1 MKLVSRFRNGR
12 MSLFG
17 LAVLLA
23 VDLCGASFAAEEV
36 TPEEARSLAR
46 EAYLFGYPMVENYR
60 TLLNYAVDQS
70 SPEFK
75 GPFNTIV
82 GMTRPYTPQDSV
94 ASPNNDTMAAFA
106 WLDLRTEPVVLTV
119 PAFDKSR
126 YFSIT
131 LVDLYTHNFAAI
143 GTRATGSA
151 GGNFLITGP
160 NWKGKTPGGITRTF
174 ACESQFAFAVFRT
187 QLLGPGDLQNLQSV
201 QAAFQIRTLS
211 QYLKKSAPPRAPTA
225 YFPAFNRT
233 LADGPGFITYLNFVL
248 DYCRIHPEDTA
259 LLKRLEKIGV
269 GPGKPFD
276 PQTLSSEMTIA
287 LQAGIDDAVA
297 EGDAAIPQVR
307 TLYQLYGNR
316 AVFKGNH
323 FKRYLGARLGL
334 YAGDWEETLYIPMG
348 TDADGRP
355 LDGKDG
361 VKYLLQFPPGKLP
374 PVNAFWS
381 LTLYDAQTKGFSPN
395 VANRHA
401 LNTSIKPDFLLDEDG
416 GLTLYISQYSPG
428 PGPDV
433 NWLPA
438 PPGPFYLVLRL
449 YWPKPA
455 ALEGKWAAPLPKR
468 VLALP
473 GGAPI
478 PDIPFDPPFVQEAPR
493 PLPTATPLS
502 QPGTP
507 PFVQPS
513 STPAPTPEPS
523 PVSTPQPTPLPTI
536 QVPRIEP
543 PFVRDPTLPPPVSTP
558 LPVRAALPV
567 ERSEAVS
574 SPPPAPVYAPPFV
587 RD

>member
-1 MKLVSRFRNGR
+1 MKFLAPSRRCGVCLLSVLVVL
-12 MSLFG
+12 SLAR
-17 LAVLLA
+17 AV
-23 VDLCGASFAAEEV
+23 ASPVEEV
-36 TPEEARSLAR
+36 TPEEARRLAR

-60 TLLNYAVDQS
+60 TLLNYAVDQN

-75 GPFNTIV
+75 GPFNTLV
-82 GMTRPYTPQDSV
+82 AMARPYTTQDSV
-94 ASPNNDTMAAFA
+94 PSPNNDTMAAFA
-106 WLDLRTEPVVLTV
+106 WLDLRAEPVVLTV

-131 LVDLYTHNFAAI
+131 LVDLFTHNFAAI
-143 GTRATGSA
+143 GTRTTGRT

-174 ACESQFAFAVFRT
+174 PCESQFAFAVFRT
-187 QLLGPGDLQNLQSV
+187 QLLGPGDLQNLQAT

-211 QYLKKSAPPRAPTA
+211 QYLKKPAPPRAKTA
-225 YFPAFNRT
+225 YFPAFSPS

-248 DYCRIHPEDTA
+248 DYCRIHPDDA
-259 LLKRLEKIGV
+259 PLFKRLEKIGI

-276 PQTLSSEMTIA
+276 PRTLSPEMTIA

-297 EGDAAIPQVR
+297 EGDAAVPQVR
-307 TLYQLYGNR
+307 TLYQLYGSR
-316 AVFKGNH
+316 AVFKGDH

-348 TDADGRP
+348 SDADGRM

-381 LTLYDAQTKGFSPN
+381 LSLYDAKTQGFSPN
-395 VANRHA
+395 AANRHT
-401 LNTSIKPDFLLDEDG
+401 LNTSIKPDLLPDADG

-455 ALEGKWAAPLPKR
+455 ALEGKWTPPLPRR

-473 GGAPI
+473 TGAPI
-478 PDIPFDPPFVQEAPR
+478 PDVPFDPPFVQEAAR
-493 PLPTATPLS
+493 PTPTPTPPPV
-502 QPGTP
+502 PGAP
-507 PFVQPS
+507 PFVL
-513 STPAPTPEPS
+513 PTPTPVPAEE
-523 PVSTPQPTPLPTI
+523 PVSTGPPAPTPLPTI
-536 QVPRIEP
+536 KVPRVEP
-543 PFVRDPTLPPPVSTP
+543 PFVRDSVLPQPVSSP

-567 ERSEAVS
+567 ETTGAAST
-574 SPPPAPVYAPPFV
+574 PTPTPAYAPPFV
-587 RD
+587 RE